1 VNGSFIIGGV
11 ARVAAP
17 NRVGDIV
24 DAALDVFGRLGYA
37 RAQMSDVAEAAG
49 VSVGTLYNYVEG
61 KEALL
66 LLCALYAFDP
76 DAAVSGERPLN
87 VARKGFLAK
96 LRRSLDAMAHL
107 PALDAALARNSPPS
121 DVAAECAQIIGEL
134 FDLVAANRRGL
145 DALERS
151 ARDVPDVAALFYGDV
166 RLALLENLATYV
178 KRHAPQFDARVTA
191 RWAVES
197 ITWMARHR
205 HGDPDGHRLDDATV
219 RSSTVQLITRAITGG
234 SA

>member
-1 VNGSFIIGGV
+1 V
-11 ARVAAP
+11 ARTAAP

-76 DAAVSGERPLN
+76 DAAVSGELPLN
-87 VARKGFLAK
+87 VASRKSFLAK

-107 PALDAALARNSPPS
+107 PALDAALARKTPPA
-121 DVAAECAQIIGEL
+121 DVAAECAHVIGEL
-134 FDLVAANRRGL
+134 FDLVAASRRGL

-166 RLALLENLATYV
+166 RLTLFESLATYV
-178 KRHAPQFDARVTA
+178 ARRAPQLDARVAA

-197 ITWMARHR
+197 ISWMARHR
-205 HGDPDGHRLDDATV
+205 HGDPDGHRLDDDTV
-219 RSSTVQLITRAITGG
+219 RATTIQLITRAITGG
-234 SA
+234 DA